1 MKKVFI
7 SYCWN
12 QYETFVESLA
22 IKLLDK
28 YDVIF
33 DKWEIK
39 PGHNMDF
46 FMENSIREAE
56 KVFVLCEKEY
66 VNKANNRVSGVGI
79 ETSIISPKVYRDT
92 KQEKFIPVFLEGV
105 KVKPDY
111 MESIFGIEVNPNI
124 ELNAEKLEEFF
135 NAVEGK
141 SILEKPKFDKPEL
154 STEINIPSI
163 TINIS
168 LSDKIKNEIFD
179 SEVYEKILIVL
190 KDDLIAK
197 FVVKHKLNNFGKT
210 ILKFD
215 EVNQIKLLDSIDRN
229 YAEST
234 GYGGWS
240 NYDLFGRI
248 AYDVAITTKN
258 ATIKNKAKLI
268 LEGCAN
274 IRYDSKELLDDFNMS
289 IL

>member
-7 SYCWN
+7 SYCWDK
-12 QYETFVESLA
+12 YDSFVEILA
-22 IKLLDK
+22 TKLLHK

-39 PGHNMDF
+39 YGHNMDF

-92 KQEKFIPVFLEGV
+92 KQEKFIPVFLEGIRI
-105 KVKPDY
+105 KPDY
-111 MESIFGIEVNPNI
+111 MESVFGIEVNPNI
-124 ELNAEKLEEFF
+124 ELTSEKLEDFI

-141 SILEKPKFDKPEL
+141 SILEKPKFDKSKL
-154 STEINIPSI
+154 STEINVPSKI
-163 TINIS
+163 NNIS
-168 LSDKIKNEIFD
+168 LQDKIKNEIFD
-179 SEVYEKILIVL
+179 LEVYEKILRVL

-197 FVVKHKLNNFGKT
+197 FIVKYQIDNFGKI

-215 EVNQIKLLDSIDRN
+215 ETNQIKLIASIDRN
-229 YAEST
+229 YVEAT

-248 AYDVAITTKN
+248 AYDVAVTIKN
-258 ATIKNKAKLI
+258 ETIKNKAKLI
-268 LEGCAN
+268 LEQCAN
-274 IRYDSKELLDDFNMS
+274 NRYNLKYLLDDYNMS

>member
-7 SYCWN
+7 SYCWDK
-12 QYETFVESLA
+12 YDTFVESLA
-22 IKLLDK
+22 TKLLDE

-39 PGHNMDF
+39 HGYNMDF

-56 KVFVLCEKEY
+56 KVFILCEKEY
-66 VNKANNRVSGVGI
+66 VNKANKRVSGVGI

-92 KQEKFIPVFLEGV
+92 KQEKFIPVFLEGIRI
-105 KVKPDY
+105 KPDY

-124 ELNAEKLEEFF
+124 ELAAEKLEEFF

-141 SILEKPKFDKPEL
+141 SILEKPKFDKSKL
-154 STEINIPSI
+154 STEINVPSK
-163 TINIS
+163 INDIS
-168 LSDKIKNEIFD
+168 LQDKIKNEIFD
-179 SEVYEKILIVL
+179 LEVYEKILRVL

-197 FVVKHKLNNFGKT
+197 FIVKYQLDNFGKM

-215 EVNQIKLLDSIDRN
+215 ETNQIKLLNSIDRN
-229 YAEST
+229 YVDAT

-248 AYDVAITTKN
+248 AYDVAVTIKN
-258 ATIKNKAKLI
+258 ETIKNKAKLI
-268 LEGCAN
+268 LEQCAKN
-274 IRYDSKELLDDFNMS
+274 RYNLNDLLDDFNMS